1 MYLNFNPRQYKD
13 KIFPSPQE
21 SAVEATENAAYE
33 YSVDISAL
41 PGLAEEVARLRQQ
54 WASGEQAASEAEYIC
69 AFIHSDFI
77 FDNSDWG
84 SYFPRYEVLI
94 GADGAVVLRPYDFRA
109 LEGAAIE
116 RRHKIERHIAENVR
130 LETELKGIRK
140 ALFSERNQTLRLLLL
155 LPVRDSRADGA
166 EKTHRRAGVGSLQIG
181 KNDRRNQRGADDWRE
196 LLFKRPGGGGEYG
209 AVAFGKREA
218 SGADGTKADR

>member
-1 MYLNFNPRQYKD
+1 MFLNFNVRQYKD

-21 SAVEATENAAYE
+21 SAVEAAANAAYE

-94 GADGAVVLRPYDFRA
+94 GADGAAVLSPYDFRA

-130 LETELKGIRK
+130 IETELKGIRK
-140 ALFSERNQTLRLLLL
+140 ALFYLLDKYGERE
-155 LPVRDSRADGA
+155 A
-166 EKTHRRAGVGSLQIG
+166 EAVQDFI
-181 KNDRRNQRGADDWRE
+181 KNDAYIRAQIARSP
-196 LLFKRPGGGGEYG
+196 KGE
-209 AVAFGKREA
+209 
-218 SGADGTKADR
+218 KA